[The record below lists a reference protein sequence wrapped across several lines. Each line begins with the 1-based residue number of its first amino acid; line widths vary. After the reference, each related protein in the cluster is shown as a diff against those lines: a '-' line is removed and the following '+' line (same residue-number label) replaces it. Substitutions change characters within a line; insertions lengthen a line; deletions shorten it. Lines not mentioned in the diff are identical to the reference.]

1 MCACLDNMHKVA
13 GNEFLCEKL
22 GITRNTAS
30 KYLHELTEAGI
41 LVEEKVGKT
50 KLYKN
55 AFLYNLIRLW

>member
-1 MCACLDNMHKVA
+1 MHKVA
-13 GNEFLCEKL
+13 KNEFLCEKL